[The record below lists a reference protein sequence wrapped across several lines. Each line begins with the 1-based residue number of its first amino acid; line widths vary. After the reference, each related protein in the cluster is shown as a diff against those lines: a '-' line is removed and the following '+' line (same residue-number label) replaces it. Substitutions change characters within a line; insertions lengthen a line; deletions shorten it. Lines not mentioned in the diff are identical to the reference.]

1 MAMSGVKLTEAC
13 MATYTDIQKS
23 KKYRY
28 AIFIIKDG
36 QIDVEKVSWW
46 FFNTIVLKN
55 CNNRVGIKTTGMLLF
70 FFFMVNVMNAPDVR
84 VGKGRISSQICSLH
98 VEKPDTAGFR
108 SQPVLGWLRLRLFS
122 TRSRLQLL
130 VKEHNF
136 ECFLKY
142 DLAYLPVHIGPNLC

>member
-98 VEKPDTAGFR
+98 VKEAGYGRVSEPACFGMAQAPAIFYPEPAPAPGKR
-108 SQPVLGWLRLRLFS
+108 
-122 TRSRLQLL
+122 
-130 VKEHNF
+130 EHNF
-136 ECFLKY
+136 EFF
-142 DLAYLPVHIGPNLC
+142 